1 MFTAV
6 TEELI
11 DEAIE
16 KMARE
21 LDKGSNDFVDLI
33 FRKEF

>member
-1 MFTAV
+1 MFQAV

-11 DEAIE
+11 EEAIE

-21 LDKGSNDFVDLI
+21 LDRGSNDFVDLI